1 VPTATIYECF
11 EKTPE
16 GWMCSTYGVGED
28 KNGWVELEAPIM
40 KYWHDFCPV
49 QPFYI
54 RKKSFSPWGE
64 SLFENNASLQY
75 ATNDLFNHYLDN
87 WNLSID
93 AMIMYEDGTLMSDY
107 TVEPGGEIVY
117 SGEKPEAFKFPE
129 PNPAQLSQ
137 VINVINSAVESATV
151 PQYLS
156 GVPNSAMDKTAGT
169 ATGITSISEAAN
181 EKIGYMRDNFKQS
194 MVIIGKIWLS
204 NLQQFQDKA
213 EEIRLVS
220 KGKEVP
226 GIIMPEDYRG
236 DITLTI
242 DDDSLVPMTKDE
254 KRKALEALTANSIM
268 LQKAAIEQ
276 ANFLGTKQF
285 IPKINFQEIQDEGVQ
300 YYSVKDPSR
309 FILKDEDI
317 QTAPP
322 MMQGEVAGDPG
333 ATMNNQQQAMDAM
346 QPQPAMQQGGMGA
359 GFGGM
364 S

>member
-1 VPTATIYECF
+1 
-11 EKTPE
+11 
-16 GWMCSTYGVGED
+16 
-28 KNGWVELEAPIM
+28 
-40 KYWHDFCPV
+40 
-49 QPFYI
+49 
-54 RKKSFSPWGE
+54 
-64 SLFENNASLQY
+64 
-75 ATNDLFNHYLDN
+75 
-87 WNLSID
+87 
-93 AMIMYEDGTLMSDY
+93 
-107 TVEPGGEIVY
+107 
-117 SGEKPEAFKFPE
+117 
-129 PNPAQLSQ
+129 
-137 VINVINSAVESATV
+137 V